1 MPSPVRLA
9 QRAKH
14 RSMLLAKDARAA
26 RDAASRR
33 WGPSGSNVRKRVAQG
48 MELPVRPARQRAPGS
63 VWAVAMVKN
72 EADIIGQTIDHL
84 RGQGV
89 DGVLVV
95 DNGSTDGTRELLRTM
110 ADGAFLHVGDD
121 REPAYYQAPK
131 MQFLA
136 RWAARQGA
144 DWIVPFDADEWWFGP
159 HLSLAE
165 TLRDCKTPMATAV
178 IHNVFPEPGSSEAV
192 ASGWRVDTDP
202 ARLEKVAYRT
212 HPLAALHHGNHGV
225 SRPGRVSQILRI
237 LHVPWRSEQ
246 QFRSK
251 IATGAAALRLAGPRA
266 PGPGADHWRDLD
278 GQSVDE
284 LGIIWREMLDG
295 HGHPM
300 LEWSPTGELR
310 PIRMASWLGGWDPDN
325 VLGA

>member
-1 MPSPVRLA
+1 
-9 QRAKH
+9 
-14 RSMLLAKDARAA
+14 ML
-26 RDAASRR
+26 
-33 WGPSGSNVRKRVAQG
+33 
-48 MELPVRPARQRAPGS
+48 PARRRAPGS

-84 RGQGV
+84 RRQGV

-95 DNGSTDGTRELLRTM
+95 DNGSTDGTREFLRERS
-110 ADGAFLHVGDD
+110 DGPFLFVGDD
-121 REPAYYQAPK
+121 REPAYFQAPK
-131 MQFLA
+131 MQFLS

-159 HLSLAE
+159 DRSLAE
-165 TLRDCKTPMATAV
+165 TLRACATPMATAV
-178 IHNVFPEPGSSEAV
+178 IHNVFPEPGSSGAV

-225 SRPGRVSQILRI
+225 SRPGRVSQTLRI

-251 IATGAAALRLAGPRA
+251 IATGAAALRLAGPRGA
-266 PGPGADHWRDLD
+266 GPGVDHWRDLD
-278 GQSVDE
+278 DESVDE
-284 LGIIWREMLDG
+284 LGGIWRDMLEG
-295 HGHPM
+295 RGHPK

-310 PIRMASWLGGWDPDN
+310 PITLTSWSYRWDPSN